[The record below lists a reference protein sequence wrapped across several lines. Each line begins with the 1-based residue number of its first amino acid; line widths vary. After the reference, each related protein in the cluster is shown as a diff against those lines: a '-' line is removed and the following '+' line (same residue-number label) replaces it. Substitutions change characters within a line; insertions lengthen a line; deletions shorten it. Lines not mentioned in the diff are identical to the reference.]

1 MQNQAATGDNNW
13 NVLKLLQWTTTYF
26 TSRSIENP
34 RAAAEILLARVLQL
48 ERVEL
53 YVRHDQPL
61 NAGELA
67 RFKELIQRRAAG
79 EPVAYIV
86 GHREFWA
93 MDFAVTP
100 DVLIPRPETECLVEA
115 ALQRLENAA
124 PGRHILDLGTGC
136 GAVVLSLAAR
146 APQHQFFASDVSQAA
161 LAVAVRNAGA
171 HNLEE
176 NVRFFCGSWLEA
188 VQNRSAGLDMIVSNP
203 PYIRR
208 SAIDH
213 LQVEIRRFEPLM
225 ALDGGE
231 DGLRCLE
238 QIIAAA
244 GSSLN
249 ADGSLLL
256 EIGYDQ
262 KEAVAAMVDR
272 IGGYVDLSF
281 RKDYSGHDRVA
292 CLRSG

>member
-1 MQNQAATGDNNW
+1 
-13 NVLKLLQWTTTYF
+13 
-26 TSRSIENP
+26 
-34 RAAAEILLARVLQL
+34 
-48 ERVEL
+48 
-53 YVRHDQPL
+53 
-61 NAGELA
+61 
-67 RFKELIQRRAAG
+67 
-79 EPVAYIV
+79 V
-86 GHREFWA
+86 GSREFWS
-93 MDFAVTP
+93 MDFVVTP
-100 DVLIPRPETECLVEA
+100 DVLIPRPETESLVEA

-136 GAVVLSLAAR
+136 GAVVLALAAR
-146 APQHQFFASDVSQAA
+146 APQHLFFASDVSQAA

-188 VQNRSAGLDMIVSNP
+188 VQNRLAGLDMIVSNP

-238 QIIAAA
+238 QIITAA
-244 GSSLN
+244 GSCLN

-272 IGGYVDLSF
+272 VGGYVDLSF

-292 CLRSG
+292 CLRSA